1 MATALQPAQSE
12 REMQEIKVS
21 SMLAL
26 LPESVDAERFKAFSV
41 AILRDPKLKSCS
53 EQSKLLALADCAKL
67 GLYPDRN
74 LGHVW
79 LVPYGNAVT
88 LIPGYQGYIELARR
102 SGAVKSVHADVV
114 RQGDTFRVW
123 TDDHGRHLLHEPDV
137 FGDRGEP
144 VGVYCIATTSS
155 GPPQIEVMS
164 WDDVMKVRERSK
176 AGNSG
181 PWKTDTEAMARKTVV
196 RRARKY
202 WPQSPE
208 LAALGAMDDK
218 LDGLVIDGVGMEPSK
233 RVSRSKL
240 TLEPID
246 SQDDA
251 TPEPEQQ
258 HTQAPEKPARKRERA
273 PDGSEIPEL
282 FDATPD
288 AVEGGH

>member
-12 REMQEIKVS
+12 RELQEIKVS

-102 SGAVKSVHADVV
+102 SGAVKSVHADIVH
-114 RQGDTFRVW
+114 QGDTFRVW

-137 FGDRGEP
+137 FGERGEP
-144 VGVYCIATTSS
+144 VGVYCIATMNS

-164 WDDVMKVRERSK
+164 WEDVAKVRERSK

-218 LDGLVIDGVGMEPSK
+218 LDGLVIDGVGMEPNK
-233 RVSRSKL
+233 RVTKSRL
-240 TLEPID
+240 TLLPDEPP
-246 SQDDA
+246 QDEQ
-251 TPEPEQQ
+251 PES
-258 HTQAPEKPARKRERA
+258 EKPARKRERA

-288 AVEGGH
+288 AIEGGH